1 MITIDFSQK
10 TPIYKQLVEQLT
22 RMIKSGELKPGDR
35 LPTER
40 DLAETLCRERGKG
53 KKERGRRQQ
62 GQRRRAEREEGEG
75 GGKGVWEG
83 EGKGGKT
90 CT

>member
-40 DLAETLCRERGKG
+40 DLAETLCIARGTV
-53 KKERGRRQQ
+53 KKAYKELSEQELADLKAAHQQYNRGDTRQRQ
-62 GQRRRAEREEGEG
+62 L
-75 GGKGVWEG
+75 
-83 EGKGGKT
+83 
-90 CT
+90 CL

>member
-40 DLAETLCRERGKG
+40 DLAETL
-53 KKERGRRQQ
+53 
-62 GQRRRAEREEGEG
+62 
-75 GGKGVWEG
+75 
-83 EGKGGKT
+83 
-90 CT
+90 